1 MTFAGVSLIWPWCPS
16 LERCILKDHKPHSPL
31 HQGETWCAWRSRLI
45 RQSIQA
51 KWKFLEWH
59 PTCVNTHTFVCHSIL
74 DKQVLKNSQI
84 FAIASRIWSVT
95 QRGRRDCHY
104 SPHYWDEWV
113 FFHFINISKISMYPR
128 AIIKYPAHLLSQPL
142 FIDKCITGKTSRHE
156 ELCNALRCK
165 YF

>member
-59 PTCVNTHTFVCHSIL
+59 PTCVNTHTFVCHSIF
-74 DKQVLKNSQI
+74 DKQGFKKQSNI
-84 FAIASRIWSVT
+84 
-95 QRGRRDCHY
+95 CHCIQNMIC
-104 SPHYWDEWV
+104 HTEG
-113 FFHFINISKISMYPR
+113 KER
-128 AIIKYPAHLLSQPL
+128 LPL
-142 FIDKCITGKTSRHE
+142 FST
-156 ELCNALRCK
+156 LLRWMGFLSFYK
-165 YF
+165 YIQNKYVPKSYNQIPCTLTLPTPVYR

>member
-31 HQGETWCAWRSRLI
+31 HQGETRCAWRSRLI

-74 DKQVLKNSQI
+74 DKQGFKKQSNICHCIQNTI
-84 FAIASRIWSVT
+84 CHT
-95 QRGRRDCHY
+95 GGRRDYRY

-128 AIIKYPAHLLSQPL
+128 AIIKYPAHLLYQPL
-142 FIDKCITGKTSRHE
+142 FIHKCITGKTSRHE